1 MSTIAADILAALDDL
16 QIRYVSALDRRDF
29 DAWLACFDAEG
40 SYICTPRENE
50 EQGLPLALMMDDCTA
65 RLKDRVSYITQV
77 WAGTFEDYWTRHF
90 VQRLECK
97 QLEPNRYSMLSN
109 VSVLYTSA
117 RGRSEILVA
126 GCYQD
131 DVIVEPEGAR
141 FRAKKAVLD
150 TSITPRYLVY
160 PV

>member
-1 MSTIAADILAALDDL
+1 VISAEVFAAIDEL
-16 QIRYVSALDRRDF
+16 QARYIGALDRRDF
-29 DAWLACFDAEG
+29 DAWLACFDHQG

-50 EQGLPLALMMDDCTA
+50 EQGLPLALMMDDCYE

-90 VQRLECK
+90 IQRLSCT
-97 QLEPNRYSMLSN
+97 PANANSYSVVTN
-109 VSVLYTSA
+109 FSVLYTSA

-126 GCYQD
+126 GCYED
-131 DVIVEPEGAR
+131 EMIVGPAGAK
-141 FRAKKAVLD
+141 FGSKKAVLD
-150 TSITPRYLVY
+150 TTTTPRYLVF

>member
-1 MSTIAADILAALDDL
+1 MSAIGRDLLSAIDEL
-16 QIRYVSALDRRDF
+16 QIRYISALDRRDLE
-29 DAWLACFDAEG
+29 AWLACFAPEA

-50 EQGLPLALMMDDCTA
+50 EQGLPLALMMDDCYE
-65 RLKDRVSYITQV
+65 RLRDRVSYITQV

-90 VQRLECK
+90 IQRLACAPA
-97 QLEPNRYSMLSN
+97 EPEGYTVLTNF
-109 VSVLYTSA
+109 SVVYTTDS
-117 RGRSEILVA
+117 GRSEILVA
-126 GCYQD
+126 GCYD
-131 DVIVEPEGAR
+131 DRVIVGPDGAR

>member
-1 MSTIAADILAALDDL
+1 VISAELLAAIDDL
-16 QIRYVSALDRRDF
+16 QIRYISALDRRDF
-29 DAWLACFDAEG
+29 DAWLACFDSHG

-50 EQGLPLALMMDDCTA
+50 EQGLPLALMMDDCYE

-90 VQRLECK
+90 IQRLACT
-97 QLEPNRYSMLSN
+97 PGSTNSYSVITN
-109 VSVLYTSA
+109 FEVLYTSA

-131 DVIVEPEGAR
+131 EVIVSPTGAK

-150 TSITPRYLVY
+150 TSTTPRYLVY